1 MLVSMTTRCDQ
12 CGHESDTRYRF
23 CGMCGAKLPA
33 PAPPPPPSRE
43 ETVSPPLSRQESP
56 ATRPVSGPS
65 FLGLADE
72 PASSVTYLL
81 EDELSESHWGRTLV
95 LLLFIA
101 GLAAAGWHWRSDVR
115 AYVTAHLAERPAT
128 STADNTAV
136 PSTAEAP
143 EPPISASPSEVA
155 PGMPSPTPG
164 LDKPKTGAGDV
175 PANPPKSQAAA
186 APNAGAAQNSGTAQ
200 NNAGNAQSTPATP
213 QSSTPSAAATSQPV
227 QPASKTDQAESDND
241 ESAKT
246 ETPKAE
252 SAVSKRAKSRATA
265 PVADDGDQLEA
276 EGERY
281 LYGTGVSSDCNR
293 AVKDLTAAS
302 AQGSGK
308 ADSVLGTMYAT
319 GHCVSNDLPL
329 AYRWFARALQKDP
342 GNARLQRDLQVLWG
356 QMSSDQRQIAM
367 RSQP

>member
-33 PAPPPPPSRE
+33 PAPPPPQPRE
-43 ETVSPPLSRQESP
+43 ETVPPPASRQESP
-56 ATRPVSGPS
+56 AARPVSGPS

-101 GLAAAGWHWRSDVR
+101 GLAAAGWHWRSNVR
-115 AYVTAHLAERPAT
+115 AYVTAHLAEHPAT
-128 STADNTAV
+128 STADNTAA

-155 PGMPSPTPG
+155 PGMATPTQG

-175 PANPPKSQAAA
+175 PVNPPKSQATA
-186 APNAGAAQNSGTAQ
+186 APNAGAAQN
-200 NNAGNAQSTPATP
+200 NAGNAAQSTSAAP
-213 QSSTPSAAATSQPV
+213 QSSTPPAAANSQPV
-227 QPASKTDQAESDND
+227 QPASKTDQDESGND
-241 ESAKT
+241 ETAKT
-246 ETPKAE
+246 ETPKEE
-252 SAVSKRAKSRATA
+252 SAVSKRAKSRTAA

-281 LYGTGVSSDCNR
+281 LYGTGVAADCNR

-308 ADSVLGTMYAT
+308 ADSVLGAMYAT